1 MDDPALDPAEHDRA
15 LRVLE
20 RINRVSGAAGP
31 IARAIAARVADRNE
45 LSLLDAATG
54 SGDVACEVARRLMRR
69 GLRVRLI
76 LCDLSPRAL
85 GHATR
90 RADALGIDAEPL
102 CADILADGFPL
113 GDRSVDAAMCSLFVH
128 HLPDRNLPGFL
139 AELDRVSR
147 GVVVI
152 SDLSR
157 GRAGLWA
164 ASVAGAV
171 SGSRVVRFDAPQS
184 VRAALTRPEIGRL
197 ARDAGIHG
205 FRVRACFPF
214 RWLATWTP
222 GGGAP

>member
-1 MDDPALDPAEHDRA
+1 MDDPTLDPAEHDRA

-31 IARAIAARVADRNE
+31 IARAIAARLPNRGD

-54 SGDVACEVARRLMRR
+54 SGDVACEVVRRLTRR
-69 GLRVRLI
+69 GFRVRLI
-76 LCDLSPRAL
+76 LCDLSSRAL
-85 GHATR
+85 EHASR
-90 RADALGIDAEPL
+90 RAAALGIDAEPR
-102 CADILADGFPL
+102 CADILADGLPL
-113 GDRSVDAAMCSLFVH
+113 DDRSVDAAMCSLFVH
-128 HLPDRNLPGFL
+128 HIPDRNLVGFL
-139 AELDRVSR
+139 AELNRVTR

-157 GRAGLWA
+157 SRAGLWA

-184 VRAALTRPEIGRL
+184 VRAALTKPEIERF

-205 FRVRACFPF
+205 CRVHACFPF
-214 RWLATWTP
+214 RWLATWTC
-222 GGGAP
+222 GGEAP